1 MDGDIVAIDSY
12 LYGNTAT
19 DEMIMSAV
27 SSIVPNEDMFS
38 TLSENEPFSNQYKL
52 CVPMR
57 IKGEMSH
64 ILIELAFHYIAKVIV
79 AAYCNDTNC
88 DPFENSVAERSIK
101 NLQPKIEKNYFQ
113 EVYERYEYATMQLQN
128 YIDGEDNTTNN
139 IIQHCF
145 FLAKLDICYRKA
157 AIPSDLS
164 QFFTPATSDEVT
176 EIREMALK
184 FGKSFIPRV
193 LRPESKIIF
202 NPNFGFGECL
212 IGETECDMIIDK
224 TIIDLRT
231 DIGTSYPRDRVT
243 KSMVHFILTEINRDF
258 GNKENAFPIDNLVFY
273 SARYGETEIL
283 SLEDIGTYDI
293 DKAVNKFI
301 LATNAE
307 HKFDQMIARE
317 KYHSNVNTTNT
328 KTSQPQNIQSHNYSD
343 GYEDVDRQDYHD
355 GYNQVVKKK
364 NKHTFRKILIFIIV
378 ISILTIAFVYAKDYY
393 TQNFGNDYSI
403 NSILHNLFGMDIWLS
418 ISFYEL

>member
-1 MDGDIVAIDSY
+1 MAIDSY
-12 LYGNTAT
+12 LYGNTAN

-27 SSIVPNEDMFS
+27 SSIVPNEEMFS
-38 TLSENEPFSNQYKL
+38 TLSGNEPFSNQYKL
-52 CVPMR
+52 YVPMR
-57 IKGEMSH
+57 VKGDMSH

-88 DPFENSVAERSIK
+88 DPFENSIAERSIK
-101 NLQPKIEKNYFQ
+101 NLQPKIEKSYFQ

-128 YIDGEDNTTNN
+128 YIDGEDNSTNN

-164 QFFTPATSDEVT
+164 QFFTPATPDEVI
-176 EIREMALK
+176 EIKEMVLK

-243 KSMVHFILTEINRDF
+243 KSMVHFLLTEINRDF

-283 SLEDIGTYDI
+283 SLEDIDQYDI
-293 DKAVNKFI
+293 TKAVNKFT

-307 HKFDQMIARE
+307 HKFDQMIAKE
-317 KYHSNVNTTNT
+317 KYKNTPRPNNINSQEQYYSHS
-328 KTSQPQNIQSHNYSD
+328 QQSRND
-343 GYEDVDRQDYHD
+343 DIDRQDYND
-355 GYNQVVKKK
+355 GYNQVVRKKK
-364 NKHTFRKILIFIIV
+364 KHTFRKVLILIIV
-378 ISILTIAFVYAKDYY
+378 LSLLTIGFVYLKDYY
-393 TQNFGNDYSI
+393 VMNYGNDFAI
-403 NSILHNLFGMDIWLS
+403 ESILHNLFGLDI
-418 ISFYEL
+418 

>member
-1 MDGDIVAIDSY
+1 MAIDSY
-12 LYGNTAT
+12 LYGNTAN

-27 SSIVPNEDMFS
+27 SSIVPNDDLFS
-38 TLSENEPFSNQYKL
+38 TLSGNEPFSSQYKL

-57 IKGEMSH
+57 VKGDMSH

-88 DPFENSVAERSIK
+88 NPFENSIAERSIR
-101 NLQPKIEKNYFQ
+101 NLQPKIEKSYFQ

-128 YIDGEDNTTNN
+128 YIDGEDNSTNN

-164 QFFTPATSDEVT
+164 QFFTPATPDEVI
-176 EIREMALK
+176 EIKEMALK

-243 KSMVHFILTEINRDF
+243 KSMVHFLLTEINRDF

-283 SLEDIGTYDI
+283 SLEDIDQYDI
-293 DKAVNKFI
+293 TKAVNKFT

-307 HKFDQMIARE
+307 HKFDQMIAKE
-317 KYHSNVNTTNT
+317 KYKNAPKSNNVN
-328 KTSQPQNIQSHNYSD
+328 SQEQYYSHSQQSRND
-343 GYEDVDRQDYHD
+343 DIDRQDYND
-355 GYNQVVKKK
+355 GYNQVVKRKK
-364 NKHTFRKILIFIIV
+364 KHTFRKVLILIIV
-378 ISILTIAFVYAKDYY
+378 LSLLTIGFVYLKDYY
-393 TQNFGNDYSI
+393 VMNYGNDFAI
-403 NSILHNLFGMDIWLS
+403 ESILHNLFGLDI
-418 ISFYEL
+418 

>member
-1 MDGDIVAIDSY
+1 
-12 LYGNTAT
+12 
-19 DEMIMSAV
+19 MSAV
-27 SSIVPNEDMFS
+27 SSIVPNEDLFS
-38 TLSENEPFSNQYKL
+38 TLSENEPFSSQYKL
-52 CVPMR
+52 YVPMR
-57 IKGEMSH
+57 VKGDMSH
-64 ILIELAFHYIAKVIV
+64 ILIELTFHYIAKVIV

-88 DPFENSVAERSIK
+88 DPFENSIAERSIR
-101 NLQPKIEKNYFQ
+101 NLQPKIEKSYFQ

-128 YIDGEDNTTNN
+128 YIDGENDSTNN

-145 FLAKLDICYRKA
+145 FLAKLDICYRKS

-164 QFFTPATSDEVT
+164 QFFTPATPDEVI
-176 EIREMALK
+176 EIKEMALQ

-243 KSMVHFILTEINRDF
+243 KSMVHFLLTEINRDF
-258 GNKENAFPIDNLVFY
+258 GNRENAFPIDNLVFY

-283 SLEDIGTYDI
+283 SLEDIDQYDI
-293 DKAVNKFI
+293 TKAVNKFT

-307 HKFDQMIARE
+307 HKFDQMIAKE
-317 KYHSNVNTTNT
+317 KYKNTPRPNNVRSEEQYYSHSNENRNDD
-328 KTSQPQNIQSHNYSD
+328 I
-343 GYEDVDRQDYHD
+343 DRQDYHD
-355 GYNQVVKKK
+355 GYNQVVRKKK
-364 NKHTFRKILIFIIV
+364 KHTFRKILILIIV
-378 ISILTIAFVYAKDYY
+378 LSALTIAFVYLKDYY
-393 TQNFGNDYSI
+393 VMNYGNDFAI
-403 NSILHNLFGMDIWLS
+403 ESILHNLFGLDI
-418 ISFYEL
+418 

>member
-1 MDGDIVAIDSY
+1 MAIDSY
-12 LYGNTAT
+12 LYGNTAN

-27 SSIVPNEDMFS
+27 SSIVPNEDLFS
-38 TLSENEPFSNQYKL
+38 TLSGNEPFSSQYKL
-52 CVPMR
+52 YVPMR
-57 IKGEMSH
+57 VKGDMSH

-88 DPFENSVAERSIK
+88 NPFENSIAERSIR
-101 NLQPKIEKNYFQ
+101 NLQPKIEKSYFQ

-128 YIDGEDNTTNN
+128 YIDGEDNSTNN

-164 QFFTPATSDEVT
+164 QFFTPATPDEVI
-176 EIREMALK
+176 EIKEMALK

-231 DIGTSYPRDRVT
+231 DIGTSYPMDRVT
-243 KSMVHFILTEINRDF
+243 KSMVHFLLTEINRDF

-283 SLEDIGTYDI
+283 SLEDIDQYDI
-293 DKAVNKFI
+293 TKAVNKFT

-307 HKFDQMIARE
+307 HKFDQMIAKE
-317 KYHSNVNTTNT
+317 KYKNAPNNVN
-328 KTSQPQNIQSHNYSD
+328 SQEQYYPHSQQSRND
-343 GYEDVDRQDYHD
+343 DIDRQDYND
-355 GYNQVVKKK
+355 GYNQVVKRKK
-364 NKHTFRKILIFIIV
+364 KHTFRKVLILIIV
-378 ISILTIAFVYAKDYY
+378 LSLLTIGFVYLKDYY
-393 TQNFGNDYSI
+393 VMNYGNDFAI
-403 NSILHNLFGMDIWLS
+403 ESILHNLFGLDI
-418 ISFYEL
+418 

>member
-1 MDGDIVAIDSY
+1 MAIDSY
-12 LYGNTAT
+12 LYGNTAN

-27 SSIVPNEDMFS
+27 SSIVPNEDLFS
-38 TLSENEPFSNQYKL
+38 TLSGNEPFSSQYKL
-52 CVPMR
+52 YVPMR
-57 IKGEMSH
+57 VKGDMSH

-88 DPFENSVAERSIK
+88 NPFENSIAERSIR
-101 NLQPKIEKNYFQ
+101 NLQPKIEKSYFQ

-128 YIDGEDNTTNN
+128 YIDGEDNSTNN

-164 QFFTPATSDEVT
+164 QFFTPATPDEVI
-176 EIREMALK
+176 EIKEMALK

-243 KSMVHFILTEINRDF
+243 KSMVHFLLTEINRDF

-283 SLEDIGTYDI
+283 SLEDIDQYDI
-293 DKAVNKFI
+293 TKAVNKFT

-307 HKFDQMIARE
+307 HKFDQMMAKE
-317 KYHSNVNTTNT
+317 KYKNTPKPNNVN
-328 KTSQPQNIQSHNYSD
+328 SQEQYYSHSQQNRNDDIN
-343 GYEDVDRQDYHD
+343 RQDYND
-355 GYNQVVKKK
+355 GYNQVVKRKK
-364 NKHTFRKILIFIIV
+364 KHTFRKVLILIIV
-378 ISILTIAFVYAKDYY
+378 LSLLTIGFVYLKDYY
-393 TQNFGNDYSI
+393 VMNYGNDFAI
-403 NSILHNLFGMDIWLS
+403 ESILHNLFGLDI
-418 ISFYEL
+418 

>member
-1 MDGDIVAIDSY
+1 
-12 LYGNTAT
+12 
-19 DEMIMSAV
+19 MSAV
-27 SSIVPNEDMFS
+27 SSIVPNEDLFS
-38 TLSENEPFSNQYKL
+38 TLSGNEPFSSQYKL
-52 CVPMR
+52 YVPMR
-57 IKGEMSH
+57 VKGDMSH

-88 DPFENSVAERSIK
+88 NPFENSIAERSIR
-101 NLQPKIEKNYFQ
+101 NLQPKIEKSYFQ

-128 YIDGEDNTTNN
+128 YIDGEDNSTNN

-164 QFFTPATSDEVT
+164 QFFTPATPDEVI
-176 EIREMALK
+176 EIKEMALK

-243 KSMVHFILTEINRDF
+243 KSMVHFLLTEINRDF

-283 SLEDIGTYDI
+283 SLEDIDQYDI
-293 DKAVNKFI
+293 TKAVNKFT

-307 HKFDQMIARE
+307 HKFDQMIAKG
-317 KYHSNVNTTNT
+317 KYKNAPRPNNVN
-328 KTSQPQNIQSHNYSD
+328 SQEQYYSHSKQSKND
-343 GYEDVDRQDYHD
+343 DIDRQDYND
-355 GYNQVVKKK
+355 GYNQVVRKKK
-364 NKHTFRKILIFIIV
+364 KHTFRKVLILIIV
-378 ISILTIAFVYAKDYY
+378 LSLLTIGFVYLKDYY
-393 TQNFGNDYSI
+393 VMNYGNDFAI
-403 NSILHNLFGMDIWLS
+403 ESILHNLFGLDI
-418 ISFYEL
+418 

>member
-1 MDGDIVAIDSY
+1 MAIDSY
-12 LYGNTAT
+12 LYGNTAN

-27 SSIVPNEDMFS
+27 SSIVPNEDLFS
-38 TLSENEPFSNQYKL
+38 TLSGNEPFSSQYKL
-52 CVPMR
+52 YVPMR
-57 IKGEMSH
+57 VKGDMSH

-88 DPFENSVAERSIK
+88 NPFENSIAERSIR
-101 NLQPKIEKNYFQ
+101 NLQPKIEKSYFQ
-113 EVYERYEYATMQLQN
+113 EVHERYEYATMQLQN
-128 YIDGEDNTTNN
+128 YIDGEDNSTNN

-164 QFFTPATSDEVT
+164 QFFTPATPDEVI
-176 EIREMALK
+176 EIKEMALK

-243 KSMVHFILTEINRDF
+243 KSMVHFLLTEINRDF

-283 SLEDIGTYDI
+283 SLEDIDQYDI
-293 DKAVNKFI
+293 TKAVNKFT

-307 HKFDQMIARE
+307 HKFDQMMAKE
-317 KYHSNVNTTNT
+317 KYKNAPKPNNVN
-328 KTSQPQNIQSHNYSD
+328 SQEQYYSHSQQSRND
-343 GYEDVDRQDYHD
+343 DIDRQDYND
-355 GYNQVVKKK
+355 GYNQVVKRKK
-364 NKHTFRKILIFIIV
+364 KHTFRKVLILIIV
-378 ISILTIAFVYAKDYY
+378 LSLLTIGFVYLKDYY
-393 TQNFGNDYSI
+393 VMNYGNDFAI
-403 NSILHNLFGMDIWLS
+403 ESILHNLFGLDI
-418 ISFYEL
+418 

>member
-1 MDGDIVAIDSY
+1 MAIDSY
-12 LYGNTAT
+12 LYGNTAN

-27 SSIVPNEDMFS
+27 SSIVPNEDLFS
-38 TLSENEPFSNQYKL
+38 TLSDNEPFSSQYKL
-52 CVPMR
+52 YVPMR
-57 IKGEMSH
+57 VKGDMSH

-88 DPFENSVAERSIK
+88 NPFENSIAERSIR
-101 NLQPKIEKNYFQ
+101 NLQPKIEKSYFQ

-128 YIDGEDNTTNN
+128 YIDGEDNSTNN

-164 QFFTPATSDEVT
+164 QFFTPATPDEVI
-176 EIREMALK
+176 EIKEMALK

-243 KSMVHFILTEINRDF
+243 KSMVHFLLTEINRDF

-283 SLEDIGTYDI
+283 SLEDIDQYDI
-293 DKAVNKFI
+293 TKAVNKFT

-307 HKFDQMIARE
+307 HKFDQMIAKG
-317 KYHSNVNTTNT
+317 KYKNTPKPNNVN
-328 KTSQPQNIQSHNYSD
+328 SQEQYYSNSKQSKND
-343 GYEDVDRQDYHD
+343 DIDRQDYND
-355 GYNQVVKKK
+355 GYNQVVRKKK
-364 NKHTFRKILIFIIV
+364 KHTFRKVLILIIV
-378 ISILTIAFVYAKDYY
+378 LSLLTIGFVYLKDYY
-393 TQNFGNDYSI
+393 VMNYGNDFAI
-403 NSILHNLFGMDIWLS
+403 ESILHNLFGLDI
-418 ISFYEL
+418 

>member
-1 MDGDIVAIDSY
+1 MAIDSY
-12 LYGNTAT
+12 LYGNTAN
-19 DEMIMSAV
+19 DEMIISAV
-27 SSIVPNEDMFS
+27 SSIVPNEDLFS
-38 TLSENEPFSNQYKL
+38 TLSGNEPFSSQYKL
-52 CVPMR
+52 YVPMR
-57 IKGEMSH
+57 VKGDMSH

-88 DPFENSVAERSIK
+88 NPFENSIAERSIR
-101 NLQPKIEKNYFQ
+101 NLQPKIEKSYFQ

-128 YIDGEDNTTNN
+128 YIDGEDNSTNN

-164 QFFTPATSDEVT
+164 QFFTPATPDEVI
-176 EIREMALK
+176 EIKEMALK

-243 KSMVHFILTEINRDF
+243 KSMVHFLLTEINRDF

-283 SLEDIGTYDI
+283 SLEDIDQYDI
-293 DKAVNKFI
+293 TKAVNKFT

-307 HKFDQMIARE
+307 HKFDQMIAKG
-317 KYHSNVNTTNT
+317 KYKNTPRPNNVN
-328 KTSQPQNIQSHNYSD
+328 SQEQYYSHSKQSRND
-343 GYEDVDRQDYHD
+343 DIDRQDYND
-355 GYNQVVKKK
+355 GYNQVVRKKK
-364 NKHTFRKILIFIIV
+364 KHTFRKVLILIIV
-378 ISILTIAFVYAKDYY
+378 LSLLTIGFVYLKDYY
-393 TQNFGNDYSI
+393 VMNYGNDFAI
-403 NSILHNLFGMDIWLS
+403 ESILHNLFGLDI
-418 ISFYEL
+418 

>member
-1 MDGDIVAIDSY
+1 
-12 LYGNTAT
+12 
-19 DEMIMSAV
+19 MSAV
-27 SSIVPNEDMFS
+27 SSIVPNEDLFS
-38 TLSENEPFSNQYKL
+38 TLSGNEPFSSQYKL
-52 CVPMR
+52 YVPMR
-57 IKGEMSH
+57 VKGDMSH

-88 DPFENSVAERSIK
+88 NPFENSIAERSIR
-101 NLQPKIEKNYFQ
+101 NLQPKIEKSYFQ

-128 YIDGEDNTTNN
+128 YIDGEDNSTNN

-164 QFFTPATSDEVT
+164 QFFTPATPDEVI
-176 EIREMALK
+176 EIKEMALK

-243 KSMVHFILTEINRDF
+243 KSMVHFLLTEINRDF

-283 SLEDIGTYDI
+283 SLEDIDQYDI
-293 DKAVNKFI
+293 TKAVNKFT

-307 HKFDQMIARE
+307 HKFDQMIAKG
-317 KYHSNVNTTNT
+317 KYKNAPKPNNVN
-328 KTSQPQNIQSHNYSD
+328 SQEQYYSHSKQSRND
-343 GYEDVDRQDYHD
+343 DIDRQDYND
-355 GYNQVVKKK
+355 GYNQVVKRKK
-364 NKHTFRKILIFIIV
+364 KHTFRKVLILIIV
-378 ISILTIAFVYAKDYY
+378 LSILTIGFVYLKDYY
-393 TQNFGNDYSI
+393 VMNYGNDFAI
-403 NSILHNLFGMDIWLS
+403 ESILHNLFGLDI
-418 ISFYEL
+418 

>member
-1 MDGDIVAIDSY
+1 
-12 LYGNTAT
+12 
-19 DEMIMSAV
+19 MSAV
-27 SSIVPNEDMFS
+27 SSIVPNEDLFS
-38 TLSENEPFSNQYKL
+38 TLSGNEPFSSQYKL
-52 CVPMR
+52 YVPMR
-57 IKGEMSH
+57 VKGDMSH

-88 DPFENSVAERSIK
+88 NPFENSIAERSIR
-101 NLQPKIEKNYFQ
+101 NLQPKIEKSYFQ

-128 YIDGEDNTTNN
+128 YIDGEDNSTNN

-164 QFFTPATSDEVT
+164 QFFTPATPDEVI
-176 EIREMALK
+176 EIKEMALK

-243 KSMVHFILTEINRDF
+243 KSMVHFLLTEINRDF

-283 SLEDIGTYDI
+283 SLEDIDQYDI
-293 DKAVNKFI
+293 TKAVNKFT

-307 HKFDQMIARE
+307 HKFDQMMAKE
-317 KYHSNVNTTNT
+317 KYKNTPKPNNVN
-328 KTSQPQNIQSHNYSD
+328 SQEQYYSHSQQNRNDDIN
-343 GYEDVDRQDYHD
+343 RQDYND
-355 GYNQVVKKK
+355 GYNQVVKRKK
-364 NKHTFRKILIFIIV
+364 KHTFRKVLILIIV
-378 ISILTIAFVYAKDYY
+378 LSLLTIGFVYLKDYY
-393 TQNFGNDYSI
+393 VMNYGNDFAI
-403 NSILHNLFGMDIWLS
+403 ESILHNLFGLDI
-418 ISFYEL
+418 

>member
-1 MDGDIVAIDSY
+1 MAIDSY
-12 LYGNTAT
+12 LYGNTAN

-27 SSIVPNEDMFS
+27 SSIVPNDDLFS
-38 TLSENEPFSNQYKL
+38 TLSGNEPFSSQYKL
-52 CVPMR
+52 YVPMR
-57 IKGEMSH
+57 VKGDMSH

-88 DPFENSVAERSIK
+88 NPFENSIAERSIR
-101 NLQPKIEKNYFQ
+101 NLQPKIEKSYFQ

-128 YIDGEDNTTNN
+128 YIDGEDNSTNN

-164 QFFTPATSDEVT
+164 QFFTPATPDEVI
-176 EIREMALK
+176 EIKEMALK

-243 KSMVHFILTEINRDF
+243 KSMVHFLLTEINRDF

-283 SLEDIGTYDI
+283 SLEDIDQYDI
-293 DKAVNKFI
+293 TKAVNKFT

-307 HKFDQMIARE
+307 HKFDQMMAKE
-317 KYHSNVNTTNT
+317 KYKNAPNNVN
-328 KTSQPQNIQSHNYSD
+328 SQEQYYPHSQQSRND
-343 GYEDVDRQDYHD
+343 DIDRQDYND
-355 GYNQVVKKK
+355 GYNQVVKRKK
-364 NKHTFRKILIFIIV
+364 KHTFRKVLILIIV
-378 ISILTIAFVYAKDYY
+378 LSLLTIGFVYLKDYY
-393 TQNFGNDYSI
+393 VMNYGNDFAI
-403 NSILHNLFGMDIWLS
+403 ESILHNLFGLDI
-418 ISFYEL
+418 

>member
-1 MDGDIVAIDSY
+1 MAIDSY
-12 LYGNTAT
+12 LYGNTAN

-27 SSIVPNEDMFS
+27 SSIVPNEDLFS
-38 TLSENEPFSNQYKL
+38 TLSDNEPFSSQYKL
-52 CVPMR
+52 YVPMR
-57 IKGEMSH
+57 VKGDMSH

-88 DPFENSVAERSIK
+88 NPFENSIAERSIR
-101 NLQPKIEKNYFQ
+101 NLQPKIEKSYFQ

-128 YIDGEDNTTNN
+128 YIDGEDNSTNN

-164 QFFTPATSDEVT
+164 QFFTPATPDEVI
-176 EIREMALK
+176 EIKEMALK

-243 KSMVHFILTEINRDF
+243 KSMVHFLLTEINRDF
-258 GNKENAFPIDNLVFY
+258 GNKENAFLIDNLVFY

-283 SLEDIGTYDI
+283 SLEDIDQYDI
-293 DKAVNKFI
+293 TKAVNKFT

-307 HKFDQMIARE
+307 HKFDQMIAKG
-317 KYHSNVNTTNT
+317 KYKNAPKSNNVN
-328 KTSQPQNIQSHNYSD
+328 SQEQYYPHSQQSRND
-343 GYEDVDRQDYHD
+343 DIDRQDYND
-355 GYNQVVKKK
+355 GYNQVVKRKK
-364 NKHTFRKILIFIIV
+364 KHTFRKVLILIIV
-378 ISILTIAFVYAKDYY
+378 LSLLTIGFVYLKDYY
-393 TQNFGNDYSI
+393 VMNYGNDFAI
-403 NSILHNLFGMDIWLS
+403 ESILHNLFGLDI
-418 ISFYEL
+418 

>member
-1 MDGDIVAIDSY
+1 MAIDSY
-12 LYGNTAT
+12 LYGNTAN

-27 SSIVPNEDMFS
+27 SSIVPNEDLFA
-38 TLSENEPFSNQYKL
+38 TLSGNEPFSSQYKL
-52 CVPMR
+52 YVPMR
-57 IKGEMSH
+57 VKGDMSH

-88 DPFENSVAERSIK
+88 NPFENSIAERSIR
-101 NLQPKIEKNYFQ
+101 NLQPKIEKSYFQ

-128 YIDGEDNTTNN
+128 YIDGEDNSTNN

-164 QFFTPATSDEVT
+164 QFFTPATPDEVI
-176 EIREMALK
+176 EIKEMALK

-243 KSMVHFILTEINRDF
+243 KSMVHFLLTEINRDF

-283 SLEDIGTYDI
+283 SLEDIDQYDI
-293 DKAVNKFI
+293 TKAVNKFT

-307 HKFDQMIARE
+307 HKFDQMMAKE
-317 KYHSNVNTTNT
+317 KYKNTPKPNNVN
-328 KTSQPQNIQSHNYSD
+328 SQEQYYSHSKQSRND
-343 GYEDVDRQDYHD
+343 DIDRQDYND
-355 GYNQVVKKK
+355 GYNQVVRKKK
-364 NKHTFRKILIFIIV
+364 KHTFRKVLILIIV
-378 ISILTIAFVYAKDYY
+378 LSLLTIGFVYLKDYY
-393 TQNFGNDYSI
+393 VMNYGNDFAI
-403 NSILHNLFGMDIWLS
+403 ESILHNLFGLDI
-418 ISFYEL
+418 

>member
-1 MDGDIVAIDSY
+1 
-12 LYGNTAT
+12 
-19 DEMIMSAV
+19 MSAV
-27 SSIVPNEDMFS
+27 SSIVPNEDLFS
-38 TLSENEPFSNQYKL
+38 TLSDNEPFSSQYKL
-52 CVPMR
+52 YVPMR
-57 IKGEMSH
+57 VKGDMSH

-88 DPFENSVAERSIK
+88 NPFENSIAERSIR
-101 NLQPKIEKNYFQ
+101 NLQPKIEKSYFE

-128 YIDGEDNTTNN
+128 YIDGEDNSTNN

-164 QFFTPATSDEVT
+164 QFFTPATPDEVI
-176 EIREMALK
+176 EIKEMALK

-243 KSMVHFILTEINRDF
+243 KSMVHFLLTEINRDF

-283 SLEDIGTYDI
+283 SLEDIDQYDI
-293 DKAVNKFI
+293 TKAVNKFT

-307 HKFDQMIARE
+307 HKFDQMIAKG
-317 KYHSNVNTTNT
+317 KYKNTPKPNNVN
-328 KTSQPQNIQSHNYSD
+328 SQEQYYSHSKQSRND
-343 GYEDVDRQDYHD
+343 DIDRQDYND
-355 GYNQVVKKK
+355 GYNQVVKRKK
-364 NKHTFRKILIFIIV
+364 KHTFRKVLILIIV
-378 ISILTIAFVYAKDYY
+378 LSLLTIGFVYLKDYY
-393 TQNFGNDYSI
+393 VMNYGNDFAI
-403 NSILHNLFGMDIWLS
+403 ESILHNLFGLDI
-418 ISFYEL
+418 

>member
-1 MDGDIVAIDSY
+1 
-12 LYGNTAT
+12 
-19 DEMIMSAV
+19 MSAV
-27 SSIVPNEDMFS
+27 SSIVPNEDLFS
-38 TLSENEPFSNQYKL
+38 TLSGNEPFSSQYKL
-52 CVPMR
+52 YVPMR
-57 IKGEMSH
+57 VKGDMSH

-88 DPFENSVAERSIK
+88 NPFENSIAERSIR
-101 NLQPKIEKNYFQ
+101 NLQPKIEKSYFQ

-128 YIDGEDNTTNN
+128 YIDGEDNSTNN

-164 QFFTPATSDEVT
+164 QFFTPATPDEVI
-176 EIREMALK
+176 EIKEMALK

-243 KSMVHFILTEINRDF
+243 KSMVHFLLTEINRDF

-283 SLEDIGTYDI
+283 SLEDIDQYDI
-293 DKAVNKFI
+293 TKAVNKFT

-307 HKFDQMIARE
+307 HKFDQMMAKE
-317 KYHSNVNTTNT
+317 KYKNTPKPNNVN
-328 KTSQPQNIQSHNYSD
+328 SQEQYYSHSKQSRND
-343 GYEDVDRQDYHD
+343 DIDRQDYND
-355 GYNQVVKKK
+355 GYNQVVKRKK
-364 NKHTFRKILIFIIV
+364 KHTFRKVLILIIV
-378 ISILTIAFVYAKDYY
+378 LSLLTIGFVYLKDYY
-393 TQNFGNDYSI
+393 VMNYGNDFAI
-403 NSILHNLFGMDIWLS
+403 ESILHNLFGLDI
-418 ISFYEL
+418 

>member
-1 MDGDIVAIDSY
+1 MAIDSY
-12 LYGNTAT
+12 LYGNTAN

-27 SSIVPNEDMFS
+27 SSIVPNEDLFS
-38 TLSENEPFSNQYKL
+38 TLSDNEPFSSQYKL
-52 CVPMR
+52 YVPMR
-57 IKGEMSH
+57 VKGDMSH

-88 DPFENSVAERSIK
+88 NPFENSIAERSIR
-101 NLQPKIEKNYFQ
+101 NLQPKIEKSYFQ

-128 YIDGEDNTTNN
+128 YIDGEDNSTNN

-164 QFFTPATSDEVT
+164 QFFTPATPDEVI
-176 EIREMALK
+176 EIKEMALK

-243 KSMVHFILTEINRDF
+243 KSMVHFLLTEINRDF

-283 SLEDIGTYDI
+283 SLEDIDQYDI
-293 DKAVNKFI
+293 TKAVNKFT

-307 HKFDQMIARE
+307 HKFDQMIAKE
-317 KYHSNVNTTNT
+317 KFKNTPKSNNVN
-328 KTSQPQNIQSHNYSD
+328 SQEQYYSHSKQSRND
-343 GYEDVDRQDYHD
+343 DIDRQDYND
-355 GYNQVVKKK
+355 GYNQVVKRKK
-364 NKHTFRKILIFIIV
+364 KHTFRKVLILIIV
-378 ISILTIAFVYAKDYY
+378 LSLLTIGFVYLKDYY
-393 TQNFGNDYSI
+393 VMNYGNDFAI
-403 NSILHNLFGMDIWLS
+403 ESILHNLFGLDI
-418 ISFYEL
+418 

>member
-1 MDGDIVAIDSY
+1 
-12 LYGNTAT
+12 
-19 DEMIMSAV
+19 MSAV
-27 SSIVPNEDMFS
+27 SSIVPNEDLFS
-38 TLSENEPFSNQYKL
+38 TLSGNEPFSSQYKL
-52 CVPMR
+52 YVPMR
-57 IKGEMSH
+57 VKGDMSH

-88 DPFENSVAERSIK
+88 NPFENSIAERSIK
-101 NLQPKIEKNYFQ
+101 NLQPKIEKSYFQ

-128 YIDGEDNTTNN
+128 YIDGEDNSTNN

-164 QFFTPATSDEVT
+164 QFFTPATPDEVI
-176 EIREMALK
+176 EIKEMALK

-243 KSMVHFILTEINRDF
+243 KSMVHFLLTEINRDF

-283 SLEDIGTYDI
+283 SLEDIEQYDI
-293 DKAVNKFI
+293 TKAVNKFT

-307 HKFDQMIARE
+307 HKFDQMMAKE
-317 KYHSNVNTTNT
+317 KYKNTPKPNNVN
-328 KTSQPQNIQSHNYSD
+328 SQEQYYSHSKQSRND
-343 GYEDVDRQDYHD
+343 DIDRQDYND
-355 GYNQVVKKK
+355 GYNQVVKRKK
-364 NKHTFRKILIFIIV
+364 KHTFRKVLILIIV
-378 ISILTIAFVYAKDYY
+378 LSLLTIGFVYLKDYY
-393 TQNFGNDYSI
+393 VMNYGNDFAI
-403 NSILHNLFGMDIWLS
+403 ESILHNLFGLDI
-418 ISFYEL
+418 

>member
-1 MDGDIVAIDSY
+1 MAIDSY
-12 LYGNTAT
+12 LYGNTAN

-27 SSIVPNEDMFS
+27 SSIVPNEDLFS
-38 TLSENEPFSNQYKL
+38 TLSGNEPFSSQYKL
-52 CVPMR
+52 YVPMR
-57 IKGEMSH
+57 VKGDMSH

-88 DPFENSVAERSIK
+88 NPFENSIAERSIR
-101 NLQPKIEKNYFQ
+101 NLQPKIEKSYFQ

-128 YIDGEDNTTNN
+128 YIDGEDNSTNN

-164 QFFTPATSDEVT
+164 QFFTPATPDEVI
-176 EIREMALK
+176 EIKEMALK

-243 KSMVHFILTEINRDF
+243 KSMVHFLLTEINRDF

-283 SLEDIGTYDI
+283 SLEDIDQYDI
-293 DKAVNKFI
+293 TKAVNKFT

-307 HKFDQMIARE
+307 HKFDQMMAKE
-317 KYHSNVNTTNT
+317 KYKNTPRPNNVN
-328 KTSQPQNIQSHNYSD
+328 SQEQYYSHSKQSRND
-343 GYEDVDRQDYHD
+343 DIDRQDYND
-355 GYNQVVKKK
+355 GYNQVVKRKK
-364 NKHTFRKILIFIIV
+364 KHTFRKVLILIIV
-378 ISILTIAFVYAKDYY
+378 LSILTIGFVYIKDYY
-393 TQNFGNDYSI
+393 VMNYGNDFAI
-403 NSILHNLFGMDIWLS
+403 ESILHNLFGLDI
-418 ISFYEL
+418 

>member
-1 MDGDIVAIDSY
+1 
-12 LYGNTAT
+12 
-19 DEMIMSAV
+19 MSAV
-27 SSIVPNEDMFS
+27 SSIVPNEDLFS
-38 TLSENEPFSNQYKL
+38 TLSGNEPFSSQYKL
-52 CVPMR
+52 YVPMR
-57 IKGEMSH
+57 VKGDMSH

-88 DPFENSVAERSIK
+88 NPFENSIAERSIR
-101 NLQPKIEKNYFQ
+101 NLQPKIEKSYFQ

-128 YIDGEDNTTNN
+128 YIDGEDNSTNN

-164 QFFTPATSDEVT
+164 QFFTPATPDEVI
-176 EIREMALK
+176 EIKEMALK

-243 KSMVHFILTEINRDF
+243 KSMVHFLLTEINRDF

-283 SLEDIGTYDI
+283 SLEDIEQYDI
-293 DKAVNKFI
+293 TKAVNKFT

-307 HKFDQMIARE
+307 HKFDQMIAKG
-317 KYHSNVNTTNT
+317 KYKNAPKPNNVN
-328 KTSQPQNIQSHNYSD
+328 SQEQYYPHSKQSRND
-343 GYEDVDRQDYHD
+343 DIDRQDYND
-355 GYNQVVKKK
+355 GYNQVVRKKK
-364 NKHTFRKILIFIIV
+364 KHTFRKVLILIIV
-378 ISILTIAFVYAKDYY
+378 LSLLTIGFVYLKDYY
-393 TQNFGNDYSI
+393 VMNYGNDFAI
-403 NSILHNLFGMDIWLS
+403 ESILHNLFGLDI
-418 ISFYEL
+418 

>member
-1 MDGDIVAIDSY
+1 MAIDSY
-12 LYGNTAT
+12 LYGNTAN

-27 SSIVPNEDMFS
+27 SSIVPNEDLFS
-38 TLSENEPFSNQYKL
+38 TLSGNEPFSSQYKL
-52 CVPMR
+52 YVPMR
-57 IKGEMSH
+57 VKGDMSH

-88 DPFENSVAERSIK
+88 NPFENSIAERSIR
-101 NLQPKIEKNYFQ
+101 NLQPKIEKSYFQ

-128 YIDGEDNTTNN
+128 YIDGEDNSTNN

-164 QFFTPATSDEVT
+164 QFFTPATPDEVI
-176 EIREMALK
+176 EIKEMALK

-243 KSMVHFILTEINRDF
+243 KSMVHFLLTEINRDF

-283 SLEDIGTYDI
+283 SLEDIDQYDI
-293 DKAVNKFI
+293 TKAVNKFT

-307 HKFDQMIARE
+307 HKFDQMIAKG
-317 KYHSNVNTTNT
+317 KYKNTPKPNNVN
-328 KTSQPQNIQSHNYSD
+328 SQEQYYSHSQQNRNDDI
-343 GYEDVDRQDYHD
+343 DRQDYND
-355 GYNQVVKKK
+355 GYNQVVKRKK
-364 NKHTFRKILIFIIV
+364 KHTFRKVLILIIV
-378 ISILTIAFVYAKDYY
+378 LSLLTIGFVYLKDYY
-393 TQNFGNDYSI
+393 VMNYGNDFAI
-403 NSILHNLFGMDIWLS
+403 ESILHNLFGLDI
-418 ISFYEL
+418 

>member
-1 MDGDIVAIDSY
+1 MAIDSY
-12 LYGNTAT
+12 LYGNTAN

-27 SSIVPNEDMFS
+27 SSIVPNEDLFS
-38 TLSENEPFSNQYKL
+38 TLSGNEPFSSQYKL
-52 CVPMR
+52 YVPMR
-57 IKGEMSH
+57 VKGDMSH

-88 DPFENSVAERSIK
+88 NPFENSIAERSIR
-101 NLQPKIEKNYFQ
+101 NLQPKIEKSYFQ

-128 YIDGEDNTTNN
+128 YIDGEDNSTNN

-164 QFFTPATSDEVT
+164 QFFTPATPDEVI
-176 EIREMALK
+176 EIKEMALK

-243 KSMVHFILTEINRDF
+243 KSMVHFLLTEINRDF

-283 SLEDIGTYDI
+283 SLEDIDQYDI
-293 DKAVNKFI
+293 TKAVNKFT

-307 HKFDQMIARE
+307 HKFDQMTAKG
-317 KYHSNVNTTNT
+317 KYKNAPRPNNVN
-328 KTSQPQNIQSHNYSD
+328 SQEQYYSHSKQSKND
-343 GYEDVDRQDYHD
+343 DIDRQDYND
-355 GYNQVVKKK
+355 GYNQVVRKKK
-364 NKHTFRKILIFIIV
+364 KHTFRKVLILIIV
-378 ISILTIAFVYAKDYY
+378 LSILTIGFVYLKDYY
-393 TQNFGNDYSI
+393 VMNYGNDFAI
-403 NSILHNLFGMDIWLS
+403 ESILHNLFGLDI
-418 ISFYEL
+418 

>member
-1 MDGDIVAIDSY
+1 MAIDSY
-12 LYGNTAT
+12 LYGNTAN

-27 SSIVPNEDMFS
+27 SSIVPNEDLFS
-38 TLSENEPFSNQYKL
+38 TLSGNEPFSSQYKL
-52 CVPMR
+52 YVPMR
-57 IKGEMSH
+57 VKGDMSH

-88 DPFENSVAERSIK
+88 NPFENSIAERSIR
-101 NLQPKIEKNYFQ
+101 NLQPKIEKSYFQ

-128 YIDGEDNTTNN
+128 YIDGEDNSTNN

-164 QFFTPATSDEVT
+164 QFFTPATPDEVI
-176 EIREMALK
+176 EIKEMALK

-243 KSMVHFILTEINRDF
+243 KSMVHFLLTEINRDF

-283 SLEDIGTYDI
+283 SLEDIDQYYIT
-293 DKAVNKFI
+293 KAVNKFT

-307 HKFDQMIARE
+307 HKFDQMMAKG
-317 KYHSNVNTTNT
+317 KYKNTPKPNNVN
-328 KTSQPQNIQSHNYSD
+328 SQEQYYSHSKQSRND
-343 GYEDVDRQDYHD
+343 DIDRQDYND
-355 GYNQVVKKK
+355 GYNQVVKRKK
-364 NKHTFRKILIFIIV
+364 KHTFRKVLILIIV
-378 ISILTIAFVYAKDYY
+378 LSLLTIGFVYLKDYY
-393 TQNFGNDYSI
+393 VMNYGNDFAI
-403 NSILHNLFGMDIWLS
+403 ESILHNLFGLDI
-418 ISFYEL
+418 

>member
-1 MDGDIVAIDSY
+1 
-12 LYGNTAT
+12 
-19 DEMIMSAV
+19 MSAV
-27 SSIVPNEDMFS
+27 SSIVPNDDLFS
-38 TLSENEPFSNQYKL
+38 TLSGNEPFSSQYKL
-52 CVPMR
+52 YVPMR
-57 IKGEMSH
+57 VKGDMSH

-88 DPFENSVAERSIK
+88 NPFENSIAERSIR
-101 NLQPKIEKNYFQ
+101 NLQPKIEKSYFQ

-128 YIDGEDNTTNN
+128 YIDGEDNSTNN

-164 QFFTPATSDEVT
+164 QFFTPATPDEVI
-176 EIREMALK
+176 EIKEMALK

-243 KSMVHFILTEINRDF
+243 KSMVHFLLTEINRDF

-283 SLEDIGTYDI
+283 SLEDIDQYDI
-293 DKAVNKFI
+293 TKAVNKFT

-307 HKFDQMIARE
+307 HKFDQMIAKE
-317 KYHSNVNTTNT
+317 KYKNTPNNVNSQEQYYSHSN
-328 KTSQPQNIQSHNYSD
+328 QNRSD
-343 GYEDVDRQDYHD
+343 DIDRQDYND
-355 GYNQVVKKK
+355 GYNQVVKRKK
-364 NKHTFRKILIFIIV
+364 KHTFRKVLILIIV
-378 ISILTIAFVYAKDYY
+378 ISLLTIGFVYLKDYY
-393 TQNFGNDYSI
+393 VMNYGNDFAI
-403 NSILHNLFGMDIWLS
+403 ESILHNLFGLDI
-418 ISFYEL
+418 

>member
-1 MDGDIVAIDSY
+1 MAIDSY
-12 LYGNTAT
+12 LYGNTAN

-27 SSIVPNEDMFS
+27 SSIVPNEDLFS
-38 TLSENEPFSNQYKL
+38 TLSDNEPFSSQYKL
-52 CVPMR
+52 YVPMR
-57 IKGEMSH
+57 VKGDMSH

-88 DPFENSVAERSIK
+88 NPFENSIAERSIR
-101 NLQPKIEKNYFQ
+101 NLQPKIEKSYFE

-128 YIDGEDNTTNN
+128 YIDGEDNSTNN

-164 QFFTPATSDEVT
+164 QFFTPATPDEVI
-176 EIREMALK
+176 EIKEMALK

-243 KSMVHFILTEINRDF
+243 KSMVHFLLTEINRDF

-283 SLEDIGTYDI
+283 SLEDIDQYDI
-293 DKAVNKFI
+293 TKAVNKFT

-307 HKFDQMIARE
+307 HKFDQMIAKG
-317 KYHSNVNTTNT
+317 KYNNTPKPNNVN
-328 KTSQPQNIQSHNYSD
+328 SQEQYYPHSKQSRND
-343 GYEDVDRQDYHD
+343 DIDRQDYND
-355 GYNQVVKKK
+355 GYNQVVRKKK
-364 NKHTFRKILIFIIV
+364 KHTFRKVLILIIV
-378 ISILTIAFVYAKDYY
+378 LSLLTIGFVYLKDYY
-393 TQNFGNDYSI
+393 VMNYGNDFAI
-403 NSILHNLFGMDIWLS
+403 ESILHNLFGLDI
-418 ISFYEL
+418 

>member
-1 MDGDIVAIDSY
+1 MAIDSY
-12 LYGNTAT
+12 LYGNTAN

-27 SSIVPNEDMFS
+27 SSIVPNEDLFS
-38 TLSENEPFSNQYKL
+38 TLSGNEPFSSQYKL
-52 CVPMR
+52 YVPMR
-57 IKGEMSH
+57 VKGDMSH

-88 DPFENSVAERSIK
+88 NPFENSIAERSIR
-101 NLQPKIEKNYFQ
+101 NLQPKIEKSYFQ

-128 YIDGEDNTTNN
+128 YIDGEDNSTNN

-164 QFFTPATSDEVT
+164 QFFTPATPDEVI
-176 EIREMALK
+176 EIKEMALK

-243 KSMVHFILTEINRDF
+243 KSMVHFLLTEINRDF

-283 SLEDIGTYDI
+283 SLEDIDQYDI
-293 DKAVNKFI
+293 TKAVNKFT

-307 HKFDQMIARE
+307 HKFDQMISKE
-317 KYHSNVNTTNT
+317 KYKNAPNNVN
-328 KTSQPQNIQSHNYSD
+328 SQEQYYPHSQQSRND
-343 GYEDVDRQDYHD
+343 DIDRQDYND
-355 GYNQVVKKK
+355 GYNQVVKRKK
-364 NKHTFRKILIFIIV
+364 KHTFRKVLILIIV
-378 ISILTIAFVYAKDYY
+378 LSLLTIGFVYLKDYY
-393 TQNFGNDYSI
+393 VMNYGNDFAI
-403 NSILHNLFGMDIWLS
+403 ESILHNLFGLDI
-418 ISFYEL
+418 

>member
-1 MDGDIVAIDSY
+1 
-12 LYGNTAT
+12 
-19 DEMIMSAV
+19 MSAV
-27 SSIVPNEDMFS
+27 SSIVPNEDLFS
-38 TLSENEPFSNQYKL
+38 TLSGNEPFSSQYKL
-52 CVPMR
+52 YVPMR
-57 IKGEMSH
+57 VKGDMSH

-88 DPFENSVAERSIK
+88 NPFENSIAERSIR
-101 NLQPKIEKNYFQ
+101 NLQPKIEKSYFQ

-128 YIDGEDNTTNN
+128 YIDGEDNSTNN

-164 QFFTPATSDEVT
+164 QFFTPATPDEVI
-176 EIREMALK
+176 EIKEMALK

-243 KSMVHFILTEINRDF
+243 KSMVHFLLTEINRDF

-283 SLEDIGTYDI
+283 SLEDIDQYDI
-293 DKAVNKFI
+293 TKAVNKFT

-307 HKFDQMIARE
+307 HKFDQMMAKE
-317 KYHSNVNTTNT
+317 KYKNTPKPNNVN
-328 KTSQPQNIQSHNYSD
+328 SQEQYYPHSKQSRND
-343 GYEDVDRQDYHD
+343 DIDRQDYND
-355 GYNQVVKKK
+355 GYNQVVRKKK
-364 NKHTFRKILIFIIV
+364 KHTFRKVLILIIV
-378 ISILTIAFVYAKDYY
+378 LSLLTIGFVYLKDYY
-393 TQNFGNDYSI
+393 VMNYGNDFAI
-403 NSILHNLFGMDIWLS
+403 ESILHNLFGLDI
-418 ISFYEL
+418 

>member
-1 MDGDIVAIDSY
+1 
-12 LYGNTAT
+12 
-19 DEMIMSAV
+19 MSAV
-27 SSIVPNEDMFS
+27 SSIVPNKDLFS
-38 TLSENEPFSNQYKL
+38 TLSDNEPFSSQYKL
-52 CVPMR
+52 YVPMR
-57 IKGEMSH
+57 VKGDMSH

-88 DPFENSVAERSIK
+88 NPFENSIAERSIR
-101 NLQPKIEKNYFQ
+101 NLQPKIEKSYFQ

-128 YIDGEDNTTNN
+128 YIDGEDNSTNN

-164 QFFTPATSDEVT
+164 QFFTPATPDEVI
-176 EIREMALK
+176 EIKEMALK

-243 KSMVHFILTEINRDF
+243 KSMVHFLLTEINRDF

-283 SLEDIGTYDI
+283 SLEDIDQYDI
-293 DKAVNKFI
+293 TKAVNKFT

-307 HKFDQMIARE
+307 HKFDQMIAKG
-317 KYHSNVNTTNT
+317 KYKNTPKPNNVN
-328 KTSQPQNIQSHNYSD
+328 SQEQYYSHSKQSRND
-343 GYEDVDRQDYHD
+343 DIDRQDYND
-355 GYNQVVKKK
+355 GYNQVVKRKK
-364 NKHTFRKILIFIIV
+364 KHTFRKVLILIIV
-378 ISILTIAFVYAKDYY
+378 LSLLTIGFVYLKDYY
-393 TQNFGNDYSI
+393 VMNYGNDFAI
-403 NSILHNLFGMDIWLS
+403 ESILHNLFGLDI
-418 ISFYEL
+418 

>member
-1 MDGDIVAIDSY
+1 MAIDSY
-12 LYGNTAT
+12 LYGNTAN

-27 SSIVPNEDMFS
+27 SSIVPNEDLFS
-38 TLSENEPFSNQYKL
+38 TLSGNEPFSSQYKL
-52 CVPMR
+52 YVPMR
-57 IKGEMSH
+57 VKGDMSH

-88 DPFENSVAERSIK
+88 NPFENSIAERSIR
-101 NLQPKIEKNYFQ
+101 NLQPKIEKSYFQ

-128 YIDGEDNTTNN
+128 YIDGEDNSTNN

-164 QFFTPATSDEVT
+164 QFFTPATPDEVI
-176 EIREMALK
+176 EIKEMALK

-243 KSMVHFILTEINRDF
+243 KSMVHFLLTEINRDF

-283 SLEDIGTYDI
+283 SLEDIDQYDI
-293 DKAVNKFI
+293 TKAVNKFT

-307 HKFDQMIARE
+307 HKFDQMIAKG
-317 KYHSNVNTTNT
+317 KYKNTPRPNNVN
-328 KTSQPQNIQSHNYSD
+328 SQEQYYSHSQQNRNDDI
-343 GYEDVDRQDYHD
+343 DRQDYND
-355 GYNQVVKKK
+355 GYNQVVKRKK
-364 NKHTFRKILIFIIV
+364 KHTFRKVLILIIV
-378 ISILTIAFVYAKDYY
+378 LSLLTIGFVYLKDYY
-393 TQNFGNDYSI
+393 VMNYGNDFAI
-403 NSILHNLFGMDIWLS
+403 ESILHNLFGLDI
-418 ISFYEL
+418 

>member
-1 MDGDIVAIDSY
+1 
-12 LYGNTAT
+12 
-19 DEMIMSAV
+19 MSAV
-27 SSIVPNEDMFS
+27 SSIVPNEDLFS
-38 TLSENEPFSNQYKL
+38 TLSGNEPFSSQYKL
-52 CVPMR
+52 YVPMR
-57 IKGEMSH
+57 VKGDMSH

-88 DPFENSVAERSIK
+88 NPFENSIAERSIR
-101 NLQPKIEKNYFQ
+101 NLQPKIEKSYFQ

-128 YIDGEDNTTNN
+128 YIDGEDNSTNN

-164 QFFTPATSDEVT
+164 QFFTPATPDEVI
-176 EIREMALK
+176 EIKEMALK

-243 KSMVHFILTEINRDF
+243 KSMVHFLLTEINRDF

-283 SLEDIGTYDI
+283 SLEDIDQYDI
-293 DKAVNKFI
+293 TKAVNKFT

-307 HKFDQMIARE
+307 HKFDQMMAKE
-317 KYHSNVNTTNT
+317 KYKNTPKPNNVN
-328 KTSQPQNIQSHNYSD
+328 SQEQYYSHSKQSRN
-343 GYEDVDRQDYHD
+343 EDIDRQDYND
-355 GYNQVVKKK
+355 GYNQVVRKKK
-364 NKHTFRKILIFIIV
+364 KHTFRKVLILIIV
-378 ISILTIAFVYAKDYY
+378 LSLLTIGFVYLKDYY
-393 TQNFGNDYSI
+393 VMNYGNDFAI
-403 NSILHNLFGMDIWLS
+403 ESILHNLFGLDI
-418 ISFYEL
+418 

>member
-1 MDGDIVAIDSY
+1 
-12 LYGNTAT
+12 
-19 DEMIMSAV
+19 MSAV
-27 SSIVPNEDMFS
+27 SSIVPNEDLFS
-38 TLSENEPFSNQYKL
+38 TLSGNEPFSSQYKL
-52 CVPMR
+52 YVPMR
-57 IKGEMSH
+57 VKGDMSH

-88 DPFENSVAERSIK
+88 NPFENSIAERSIR
-101 NLQPKIEKNYFQ
+101 NLQPKIEKSYFQ

-128 YIDGEDNTTNN
+128 YIDGEDNSTNN

-164 QFFTPATSDEVT
+164 QFFTLATPDEVI
-176 EIREMALK
+176 EIKEMALK

-243 KSMVHFILTEINRDF
+243 KSMVHFLLTEINRDF

-283 SLEDIGTYDI
+283 SLEDIDQYDI
-293 DKAVNKFI
+293 TKAVNKFT

-307 HKFDQMIARE
+307 HKFDQMIAKG
-317 KYHSNVNTTNT
+317 KYKNTPRPNNVN
-328 KTSQPQNIQSHNYSD
+328 SQEQYYSHSQQNRNDDI
-343 GYEDVDRQDYHD
+343 DRQDYND
-355 GYNQVVKKK
+355 GYNQVVKRKK
-364 NKHTFRKILIFIIV
+364 KHTFRKVLILIIV
-378 ISILTIAFVYAKDYY
+378 LSLLTIGFVYLKDYY
-393 TQNFGNDYSI
+393 VMNYGNDFAI
-403 NSILHNLFGMDIWLS
+403 ESILHNLFGLDI
-418 ISFYEL
+418 

>member
-1 MDGDIVAIDSY
+1 MAIDSY
-12 LYGNTAT
+12 LYGNTAN

-27 SSIVPNEDMFS
+27 SSIVPNEDLFS
-38 TLSENEPFSNQYKL
+38 TLSDNEPFSSQYKL
-52 CVPMR
+52 YVPMR
-57 IKGEMSH
+57 VKGDMSH

-88 DPFENSVAERSIK
+88 NPFENSIAERSIR
-101 NLQPKIEKNYFQ
+101 NLQPKIEKSYFE

-128 YIDGEDNTTNN
+128 YIDGEDNSTNN

-164 QFFTPATSDEVT
+164 QFFTPATPDEVI
-176 EIREMALK
+176 EIKEMALK

-243 KSMVHFILTEINRDF
+243 KSMVHFLLTEINRDF

-283 SLEDIGTYDI
+283 SLEDIDQYDI
-293 DKAVNKFI
+293 TKAVNKFT

-307 HKFDQMIARE
+307 HKFDQMIAKG
-317 KYHSNVNTTNT
+317 KYKNTPRPNNVN
-328 KTSQPQNIQSHNYSD
+328 SQEQYYSHSKQSRND
-343 GYEDVDRQDYHD
+343 DIDRQDYND
-355 GYNQVVKKK
+355 GYNQVVKRKK
-364 NKHTFRKILIFIIV
+364 KHTFRKVLILIIV
-378 ISILTIAFVYAKDYY
+378 LSLLTIGFVYLKDSEYVIKHVIEICEKVVGQLKDN
-393 TQNFGNDYSI
+393 TT
-403 NSILHNLFGMDIWLS
+403 
-418 ISFYEL
+418 

>member
-1 MDGDIVAIDSY
+1 
-12 LYGNTAT
+12 
-19 DEMIMSAV
+19 MSAV
-27 SSIVPNEDMFS
+27 SSIVPNEDLFS
-38 TLSENEPFSNQYKL
+38 TLSDNEPFSSQYKL
-52 CVPMR
+52 YVPMR
-57 IKGEMSH
+57 VKGDMSH

-88 DPFENSVAERSIK
+88 NPFENSIAERSIR
-101 NLQPKIEKNYFQ
+101 NLQPKIEKSYFQ

-128 YIDGEDNTTNN
+128 YIDGEDNSTNN

-164 QFFTPATSDEVT
+164 QFFTPATPDEVI
-176 EIREMALK
+176 EIKEMALK

-243 KSMVHFILTEINRDF
+243 KSMVHFLLTEINRDF

-283 SLEDIGTYDI
+283 SLEDIDQYDI
-293 DKAVNKFI
+293 TKAVNKFT

-307 HKFDQMIARE
+307 HKFDQMIAKG
-317 KYHSNVNTTNT
+317 KYKNAPKPNNVN
-328 KTSQPQNIQSHNYSD
+328 SQEQYYSHSQQSRND
-343 GYEDVDRQDYHD
+343 DIDRQDYND
-355 GYNQVVKKK
+355 GYNQVVKRKK
-364 NKHTFRKILIFIIV
+364 KHTFRKVLILIIV
-378 ISILTIAFVYAKDYY
+378 LSLLTIGFVYLKDYY
-393 TQNFGNDYSI
+393 VMNYGNDFAI
-403 NSILHNLFGMDIWLS
+403 ESILHNLFGLDI
-418 ISFYEL
+418 

>member
-1 MDGDIVAIDSY
+1 MAIDSY
-12 LYGNTAT
+12 FYGNTAN

-27 SSIVPNEDMFS
+27 SSIVPNDDLFS
-38 TLSENEPFSNQYKL
+38 TLSGNEPFSIQYKL
-52 CVPMR
+52 YVPMR
-57 IKGEMSH
+57 VKGDMSH

-88 DPFENSVAERSIK
+88 NPFENSIAERSIR
-101 NLQPKIEKNYFQ
+101 NLQPKIEKSYFQ

-128 YIDGEDNTTNN
+128 YIDGEDNSTNN

-164 QFFTPATSDEVT
+164 QFFTPATPDEVI
-176 EIREMALK
+176 EIKEMALK

-243 KSMVHFILTEINRDF
+243 KSMVHFLLTEINRDF

-283 SLEDIGTYDI
+283 SLEDIDQYDI
-293 DKAVNKFI
+293 TKAVNKFT

-307 HKFDQMIARE
+307 HKFDQMIAKE
-317 KYHSNVNTTNT
+317 KYKNAPKPNNVNSQEQYYPHSN
-328 KTSQPQNIQSHNYSD
+328 QNRSD
-343 GYEDVDRQDYHD
+343 DIDRQDYND
-355 GYNQVVKKK
+355 GYNQVVKRKK
-364 NKHTFRKILIFIIV
+364 KHTFRKVLILIIV
-378 ISILTIAFVYAKDYY
+378 LSLLTIGFVYLKDYY
-393 TQNFGNDYSI
+393 VMNYGNDFAI
-403 NSILHNLFGMDIWLS
+403 ESILHNLFGLDI
-418 ISFYEL
+418 

>member
-1 MDGDIVAIDSY
+1 MAIDSY
-12 LYGNTAT
+12 LYGNTAN

-27 SSIVPNEDMFS
+27 SSIVPNDDLFS
-38 TLSENEPFSNQYKL
+38 TLSGNEPFSSQYKL
-52 CVPMR
+52 YVPMR
-57 IKGEMSH
+57 VKGDMSH

-88 DPFENSVAERSIK
+88 NPFENSIAERSIR
-101 NLQPKIEKNYFQ
+101 NLQPKIEKSYFQ

-128 YIDGEDNTTNN
+128 YIDGEDNSTNN

-164 QFFTPATSDEVT
+164 QFFTPATPDEVI
-176 EIREMALK
+176 EIKEMALK

-231 DIGTSYPRDRVT
+231 DIGTNYPRDRVT
-243 KSMVHFILTEINRDF
+243 KSMVHFLLTEINRDF

-283 SLEDIGTYDI
+283 SLEDIDQYDI
-293 DKAVNKFI
+293 TKAVNKFT

-307 HKFDQMIARE
+307 HKFDQMIAKE
-317 KYHSNVNTTNT
+317 KYKNTPRSNSVNSQEQYYSHS
-328 KTSQPQNIQSHNYSD
+328 QQSRND
-343 GYEDVDRQDYHD
+343 DIDRQDYND
-355 GYNQVVKKK
+355 GYNQVVKRKK
-364 NKHTFRKILIFIIV
+364 KHTFRKVLILIIV
-378 ISILTIAFVYAKDYY
+378 LSLLTIGFVYLKDYY
-393 TQNFGNDYSI
+393 VMNYGNDFAI
-403 NSILHNLFGMDIWLS
+403 ESILHNLFGLDI
-418 ISFYEL
+418 

>member
-1 MDGDIVAIDSY
+1 MAIDSY
-12 LYGNTAT
+12 LYGNTAN

-27 SSIVPNEDMFS
+27 SSIVPNEDLFS
-38 TLSENEPFSNQYKL
+38 TLSGNEPFSSQYKL
-52 CVPMR
+52 YVPMR
-57 IKGEMSH
+57 VKGDMSH

-88 DPFENSVAERSIK
+88 NPFENSIAERSIK
-101 NLQPKIEKNYFQ
+101 NLQPKIEKSYFQ

-128 YIDGEDNTTNN
+128 YIDGEDNSTNN

-164 QFFTPATSDEVT
+164 QFFTPATPDEVI
-176 EIREMALK
+176 EIKEMALK

-243 KSMVHFILTEINRDF
+243 KSMVHFLLTEINRDF

-283 SLEDIGTYDI
+283 SLEDIDQYDI
-293 DKAVNKFI
+293 TKAVNKFT

-307 HKFDQMIARE
+307 HKFDQMIAKG
-317 KYHSNVNTTNT
+317 KYKNAPRPNNVN
-328 KTSQPQNIQSHNYSD
+328 SQEQYYSHSKQSRND
-343 GYEDVDRQDYHD
+343 DIDRQDYND
-355 GYNQVVKKK
+355 GYNQVVKRKK
-364 NKHTFRKILIFIIV
+364 KHTFRKVLILIIV
-378 ISILTIAFVYAKDYY
+378 LSLLTIGFVYLKDYY
-393 TQNFGNDYSI
+393 VMNYGNDFAI
-403 NSILHNLFGMDIWLS
+403 ESILHNLFGLDI
-418 ISFYEL
+418 

>member
-1 MDGDIVAIDSY
+1 MAIDSY
-12 LYGNTAT
+12 LYGNTAN

-27 SSIVPNEDMFS
+27 SSIVPNDDLFS
-38 TLSENEPFSNQYKL
+38 TLSGNEPFSSQYKL
-52 CVPMR
+52 YVPMR
-57 IKGEMSH
+57 VKGDMSH

-88 DPFENSVAERSIK
+88 NPFENSIAERSIR
-101 NLQPKIEKNYFQ
+101 NLQPKIEKSYFQ

-128 YIDGEDNTTNN
+128 YIDGEDNSTNN

-164 QFFTPATSDEVT
+164 QFFTPATPDEVI
-176 EIREMALK
+176 EIKEMALK

-243 KSMVHFILTEINRDF
+243 KSMVHFLLTEINRDF

-283 SLEDIGTYDI
+283 SLEDIDQYDI
-293 DKAVNKFI
+293 TKAVNKFT

-307 HKFDQMIARE
+307 HKFDQMITKE
-317 KYHSNVNTTNT
+317 KYKNAPNNVN
-328 KTSQPQNIQSHNYSD
+328 SQEQYYPHSQQSRND
-343 GYEDVDRQDYHD
+343 DIDRQDYND
-355 GYNQVVKKK
+355 GYNQVVKRKK
-364 NKHTFRKILIFIIV
+364 KHTFRKVLILIIV
-378 ISILTIAFVYAKDYY
+378 LSLLTIGFVYLKDYY
-393 TQNFGNDYSI
+393 VMNYGNDFAI
-403 NSILHNLFGMDIWLS
+403 ESILHNLFGLDI
-418 ISFYEL
+418 

>member
-1 MDGDIVAIDSY
+1 
-12 LYGNTAT
+12 
-19 DEMIMSAV
+19 MSAI
-27 SSIVPNEDMFS
+27 SSIVPNEDLFS
-38 TLSENEPFSNQYKL
+38 TLSGNEPFSSQYKL
-52 CVPMR
+52 YVPMR
-57 IKGEMSH
+57 VKGDMSH

-88 DPFENSVAERSIK
+88 NPFENSIAERSIK
-101 NLQPKIEKNYFQ
+101 NLQPKIEKSYFQ

-128 YIDGEDNTTNN
+128 YIDGEDNSTNN

-164 QFFTPATSDEVT
+164 QFFTPATPDEVI
-176 EIREMALK
+176 EIKEMALK

-243 KSMVHFILTEINRDF
+243 KSMVHFLLTEINRDF

-283 SLEDIGTYDI
+283 SLEDIDQYDI
-293 DKAVNKFI
+293 TKAVNKFT

-307 HKFDQMIARE
+307 HKFDQMIAKG
-317 KYHSNVNTTNT
+317 KYKNTPKPNNVN
-328 KTSQPQNIQSHNYSD
+328 SQEQYYSHSKQSRND
-343 GYEDVDRQDYHD
+343 DIDRQDYND

-364 NKHTFRKILIFIIV
+364 KKHTFRKVLILIIV
-378 ISILTIAFVYAKDYY
+378 LSLLTIGFVYLKDYY
-393 TQNFGNDYSI
+393 VMNYGNDFAI
-403 NSILHNLFGMDIWLS
+403 ESILHNLFGLDI
-418 ISFYEL
+418 

>member
-1 MDGDIVAIDSY
+1 MAIDSY
-12 LYGNTAT
+12 LYGNTAN

-27 SSIVPNEDMFS
+27 SSIVPNEDLFS
-38 TLSENEPFSNQYKL
+38 TLSDNEPFSSQYKL
-52 CVPMR
+52 YVPMR
-57 IKGEMSH
+57 VKGDMSH

-88 DPFENSVAERSIK
+88 NPFENSIAERSIR
-101 NLQPKIEKNYFQ
+101 NLQPKIEKSYFQ

-128 YIDGEDNTTNN
+128 YIDGEDNSTNN

-164 QFFTPATSDEVT
+164 QFFTPATPDEVI
-176 EIREMALK
+176 EIKEMALK

-243 KSMVHFILTEINRDF
+243 KSMVHFLLTEINRDF

-283 SLEDIGTYDI
+283 SLEDIDQYDI
-293 DKAVNKFI
+293 TKAVNKFT

-307 HKFDQMIARE
+307 HKFDQMIAKENYKNTPRPN
-317 KYHSNVNTTNT
+317 NVN
-328 KTSQPQNIQSHNYSD
+328 SQEQYYSHSQQNRNDDI
-343 GYEDVDRQDYHD
+343 DRQDYND
-355 GYNQVVKKK
+355 GYNQVVRKKK
-364 NKHTFRKILIFIIV
+364 KHTFRKVLILIIV
-378 ISILTIAFVYAKDYY
+378 LSLLTIGFVYLKDYY
-393 TQNFGNDYSI
+393 VMNYGNDFAI
-403 NSILHNLFGMDIWLS
+403 ESILHNLFGLDI
-418 ISFYEL
+418 

>member
-1 MDGDIVAIDSY
+1 VAIDSY
-12 LYGNTAT
+12 LYGNTAN

-27 SSIVPNEDMFS
+27 SSIVPNEDLFS
-38 TLSENEPFSNQYKL
+38 TLSGNEPFSSQYKL
-52 CVPMR
+52 YVPMR
-57 IKGEMSH
+57 VKGDMSH

-88 DPFENSVAERSIK
+88 NPFENSIAERSIR
-101 NLQPKIEKNYFQ
+101 NLQPKIEKSYFQ

-128 YIDGEDNTTNN
+128 YIDGEDNSTNN

-164 QFFTPATSDEVT
+164 QFFTPATPDEVI
-176 EIREMALK
+176 EIKEMALK

-243 KSMVHFILTEINRDF
+243 KSMVHFLLTEINRDF

-283 SLEDIGTYDI
+283 SLEDIDQYDI
-293 DKAVNKFI
+293 TKAVNKFT

-307 HKFDQMIARE
+307 HKFDQMIAKG
-317 KYHSNVNTTNT
+317 KYKNTPRPNNVN
-328 KTSQPQNIQSHNYSD
+328 SQEQYYSHSKQSRND
-343 GYEDVDRQDYHD
+343 DIDRQDYND
-355 GYNQVVKKK
+355 GYNQVVRKKK
-364 NKHTFRKILIFIIV
+364 KHTFRKVLILIIV
-378 ISILTIAFVYAKDYY
+378 LSLITIGFVYLKDYY
-393 TQNFGNDYSI
+393 VMNYGNDFAI
-403 NSILHNLFGMDIWLS
+403 ESILHNLFGLDI
-418 ISFYEL
+418 